1 MTQIKQSNTGDV
13 RRPEAKN
20 MIDQIKQLL
29 RATGTNELSL
39 EKVKQPARALW
50 RDNNGDPQ
58 ESVVLGVGMD
68 DDGDLFLT
76 LEDDCGGEVQIW
88 ESYGQISDNDLKTV
102 LESIQEYMAERDCDN
117 SDRLVITDD
126 EGEVFEVITT
136 PTVNPEMF
144 RRRVKCLTLSG
155 LSQEEAEKF
164 VASTP
169 LQLELFYDVG
179 LGAFAIDAEAVGNTP
194 LYNPFTAKEIQD
206 ETNLEESDKV
216 IYTLPNGAKI
226 ELLSEMRQAN
236 CEFGDF
242 DETIEELREA
252 YHKADKEAMVDIENR
267 IEEQCDAYAN
277 FLGMQHE
284 EIQGLIGFN
293 DLSIALKH
301 ALLS

>member
-1 MTQIKQSNTGDV
+1 MTQIKQSNTGEV
-13 RRPEAKN
+13 TRPEAKN

-29 RATGTNELSL
+29 RTTGTNELSL

-58 ESVVLGVGMD
+58 ESVVLAVGMD

-88 ESYGQISDNDLKTV
+88 DSYGQISDNDLETV

-194 LYNPFTAKEIQD
+194 LYNP
-206 ETNLEESDKV
+206 
-216 IYTLPNGAKI
+216 YTG
-226 ELLSEMRQAN
+226 
-236 CEFGDF
+236 
-242 DETIEELREA
+242 
-252 YHKADKEAMVDIENR
+252 
-267 IEEQCDAYAN
+267 
-277 FLGMQHE
+277 E
-284 EIQGLIGFN
+284 EIPYET
-293 DLSIALKH
+293 K
-301 ALLS
+301 

>member
-1 MTQIKQSNTGDV
+1 MTQIKQSSTGEV
-13 RRPEAKN
+13 TRPEATTL
-20 MIDQIKQLL
+20 IDQIKQLL
-29 RATGTNELSL
+29 RTMGTNELSL
-39 EKVKQPARALW
+39 EKIEQPARALW
-50 RDNNGDPQ
+50 CDNNGEPQ
-58 ESVVLGVGMD
+58 ESVVLAVGMD

-88 ESYGQISDNDLKTV
+88 ESYGQISDNDLETV

-126 EGEVFEVITT
+126 EGEMFEVITT

-194 LYNPFTAKEIQD
+194 LYNPYTGEEIPD
-206 ETNLEESDKV
+206 ETK
-216 IYTLPNGAKI
+216 
-226 ELLSEMRQAN
+226 
-236 CEFGDF
+236 
-242 DETIEELREA
+242 
-252 YHKADKEAMVDIENR
+252 
-267 IEEQCDAYAN
+267 
-277 FLGMQHE
+277 
-284 EIQGLIGFN
+284 
-293 DLSIALKH
+293 
-301 ALLS
+301 